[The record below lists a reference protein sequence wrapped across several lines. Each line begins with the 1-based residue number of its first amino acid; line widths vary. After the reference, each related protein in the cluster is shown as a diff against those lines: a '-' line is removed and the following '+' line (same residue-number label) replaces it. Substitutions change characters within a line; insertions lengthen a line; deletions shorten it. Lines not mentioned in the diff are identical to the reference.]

1 MQKSITVSL
10 RDASNRQIL
19 LGILKAVTRLTARLA
34 TLPSTVTHLES
45 TVTELSSAV
54 AELRSA
60 VSSLGERVQAQ
71 MGPLQD
77 ALVRAQQTLD
87 EFTLADEIE
96 DADFAR
102 QIEEL
107 KSQVQARVNEA
118 QDAAAQIDSSV
129 AEINQIGQQPVE
141 EDEAPVD
148 EQPDEPVEGSAGEE
162 QTA

>member
-1 MQKSITVSL
+1 MQKFITVSL
-10 RDASNRQIL
+10 REASNRQIL
-19 LGILKAVTRLTARLA
+19 LSILKATARLA

-60 VSSLGERVQAQ
+60 VSSLAERVQTQ

-129 AEINQIGQQPVE
+129 AEINQIGQQPAE
-141 EDEAPVD
+141 EPVQ
-148 EQPDEPVEGSAGEE
+148 EPVQEPVEGSVEEPAGEE